1 MNVATPNI
9 PTPWASS
16 WTYTKTWARKYH
28 FSLQV
33 KGREKAL
40 VASWRK
46 QAVLNRWP
54 DRAMILLSLSP

>member
-16 WTYTKTWARKYH
+16 WTYTKTGARKYH

-33 KGREKAL
+33 KC
-40 VASWRK
+40 
-46 QAVLNRWP
+46 QAKGSRGQL
-54 DRAMILLSLSP
+54 AQSGQFT